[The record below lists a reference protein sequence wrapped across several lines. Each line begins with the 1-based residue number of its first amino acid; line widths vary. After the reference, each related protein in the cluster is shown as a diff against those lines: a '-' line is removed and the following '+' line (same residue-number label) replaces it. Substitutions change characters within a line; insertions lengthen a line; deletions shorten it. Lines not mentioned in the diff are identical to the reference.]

1 MAHGV
6 LCARSITHLKTRWN
20 SLYVTTGSP
29 GHHQFTLTNAATSRS
44 LCASPRLCPSSAPA
58 GSLVTLAGVSHP
70 SFSGN
75 AQDCLLW
82 VPHIHLD
89 SFLHF
94 SFLYFP
100 RTSKMMVG
108 GALMC
113 TVESYLIQ
121 GLSSQVRAHREKS
134 IWSKILLESLLS
146 GPELL
151 QILVSLDRDRMK

>member
-1 MAHGV
+1 MAP
-6 LCARSITHLKTRWN
+6 LCARSITHLRTRWN
-20 SLYVTTGSP
+20 SLYVVSGSP
-29 GHHQFTLTNAATSRS
+29 GRHQFKLTNAATSRS
-44 LCASPRLCPSSAPA
+44 LCSSPQLCPGSAPA
-58 GSLVTLAGVSHP
+58 GSLVTLAGFSHP

-89 SFLHF
+89 SFLHL
-94 SFLYFP
+94 SFLYLP
-100 RTSKMMVG
+100 GTSKMIVG

-121 GLSSQVRAHREKS
+121 GLSFQVRAHREKR

-151 QILVSLDRDRMK
+151 QITVSLGRDRMK